1 MNAQDKSLRTAAGFI
16 TAATLINLGGFYY
29 ASFEHIG
36 EPTWSSHAQFHHVL
50 GEVWLTGLAVA
61 VLTLAWGPMQRG
73 ERWSWFLL
81 LSNFTFA
88 HIGFFVAQLIVP
100 EGRPPILW
108 HHLAL
113 AGVALVYATGLF
125 LAWRRITRRAGEPD
139 FGRGANQRLQPAEAP
154 QQ

>member
-1 MNAQDKSLRTAAGFI
+1 MNAKDKSLRTAASFI
-16 TAATLINLGGFYY
+16 TAATLIKLGGFYY

-36 EPTWSSHAQFHHVL
+36 EPTWSAHAQFHHVL

-61 VLTLAWGPMQRG
+61 TLTLAWGPMRRG
-73 ERWSWFLL
+73 ERWSLWLL

-100 EGRPPILW
+100 EGRPPVLW

-113 AGVALVYATGLF
+113 AGVAFVYAAGLF
-125 LAWRRITRRAGEPD
+125 LAWRRVARQAGEPD
-139 FGRGANQRLQPAEAP
+139 FGRGGSQELQPAEAP

>member
-1 MNAQDKSLRTAAGFI
+1 MNAQDKSLRTAAWFI
-16 TAATLINLGGFYY
+16 TAATLIKLGGFYY

-36 EPTWSSHAQFHHVL
+36 EPTWSDHAQFHHVL
-50 GEVWLTGLAVA
+50 GEAWLTGLAVVTLA
-61 VLTLAWGPMQRG
+61 LAWGPLQRG
-73 ERWSWFLL
+73 ERRSFWLL

-108 HHLAL
+108 HHLVL
-113 AGVALVYATGLF
+113 AGVALVYASGLF
-125 LAWRRITRRAGEPD
+125 LAWRRIARHAGEPD
-139 FGRGANQRLQPAEAP
+139 FSGGGNQGLQPAEAP